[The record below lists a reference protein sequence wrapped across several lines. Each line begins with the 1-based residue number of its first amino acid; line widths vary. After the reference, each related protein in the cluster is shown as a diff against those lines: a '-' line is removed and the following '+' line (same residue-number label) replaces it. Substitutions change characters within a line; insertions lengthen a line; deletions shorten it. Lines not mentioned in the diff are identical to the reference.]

1 MYNEDK
7 RINTALKTAMAQHHL
22 NNNALASIMS
32 KTKQATSNLLR
43 QEGYT
48 IETLNSILDSMGVP
62 MVTPGG
68 GLGAHIDARQVVSH
82 IPAEQFPAPPPYPAL
97 HPAADRG

>member
-7 RINTALKTAMAQHHL
+7 RINTALKTAMAQHNL

-48 IETLNSILDSMGVP
+48 IETLNSILDSMGYDLKITFV
-62 MVTPGG
+62 
-68 GLGAHIDARQVVSH
+68 
-82 IPAEQFPAPPPYPAL
+82 
-97 HPAADRG
+97 DRNGKNNIEV